1 MSAAKRSNEPTATTK
16 LWRKTLRK
24 LALLRALTDESAI
37 SIVDRLVDQ
46 ELARIQ
52 AESKGKAQ

>member
-1 MSAAKRSNEPTATTK
+1 MTRRKRTNEPSATAK

-24 LALLRALTDESAI
+24 LAMLRALTDEPAI

-46 ELARIQ
+46 ELVRVQ
-52 AESKGKAQ
+52 AELKEKTQ